1 MKRIDLSGLR
11 TLVMLLVL
19 AACSTEHEE
28 ERIYFEISQSIS
40 NGFQSTDGKPQDSSI
55 SFNTGDII
63 GVFLTEQ
70 GSQLST
76 DSYLYNQAC
85 IFDGNQ
91 WSLGKRFSFPAENK
105 GQKMRMVAYYP
116 FMQPLVN
123 AVLPFE
129 VATLQNNA
137 NKQKESD
144 LLFAEQEYIIS
155 EAAVDIHFSHLMS
168 QVTFQVD
175 YANGIS
181 DVCSNIYLKACNQ
194 CSLNLENG
202 AVSTHG
208 TVTSIEALKLKEETS
223 DNSSRRFSLLI
234 PPQHLSDEQ
243 AIELKINES
252 PFFIKLDQTF
262 DSGVHYIMHLTVL
275 GDRQVTLN
283 GVSVASWESVN
294 VTQGSLYSPE
304 TYSTG
309 DVIVYQKMREK
320 HPVTLVVTGDGFTT
334 NELAPNGL
342 FESSA
347 REALNCLFSVEP
359 YKSYR
364 EYFNVYILP
373 TVSEETGAGN
383 TDTGKMRNTYFKTS
397 WGNNYSDM
405 QVKDYNE
412 IFDFVSSTCPD
423 IIENKTSIDKVP
435 VFLLV
440 NDSRYGGICW
450 IWNNGLSYAI
460 IPLTEGNLQWSGNS
474 SIGIST
480 GDWKNVFVHEGGG
493 HGFGKLLDEYH
504 YNDSP
509 NYTAES
515 IESQAWEVP
524 LGLNLTTDFNN
535 TKGSVYW
542 KHLLNDSRYPRTG
555 FFEGGMGY
563 KSGIWHSEITSCMDD
578 NRLYFNTI
586 SRQLIVERIKTIA
599 GEPFVLE
606 EFFAKDINYDPL
618 RDFNSFKTSDQYG
631 IREKARQ
638 VPRTPHTHLMK

>member
-1 MKRIDLSGLR
+1 MKRIDLSSIY
-11 TLVMLLVL
+11 TLVMLFVLV
-19 AACSTEHEE
+19 ACSAEHEE

-55 SFNTGDII
+55 SFNAGDII

-70 GSQLST
+70 DSQLST

-116 FMQPLVN
+116 FIQPLEN
-123 AVLPFE
+123 ANLPFE
-129 VATLQNNA
+129 VAIQQNKA
-137 NKQKESD
+137 DKQKECD
-144 LLFAEQEYIIS
+144 FLFAEQEYTIS
-155 EAAVDIHFSHLMS
+155 GAAVDIHFSHLMS

-175 YANGIS
+175 YANEIS
-181 DVCSNIYLKACNQ
+181 DVCSNIYLKAYNQ
-194 CSLNLENG
+194 CSVNLENG
-202 AVSTHG
+202 AVSTRG
-208 TVTSIEALKLKEETS
+208 AATSIEAMKLQEQTS
-223 DNSSRRFSLLI
+223 DKGSKQFTLLI
-234 PPQHLSDEQ
+234 PPQHISDEQ
-243 AIELKINES
+243 AIELKVS
-252 PFFIKLDQTF
+252 DTPFFIKLDQSF
-262 DSGVHYIMHLTVL
+262 DSGVHYIIHLTVL
-275 GDRQVTLN
+275 GDSQVAFN
-283 GVSVASWESVN
+283 GISIASWESVN
-294 VTQGSLYSPE
+294 VTQGTLYSPK

-309 DVIVYQKMREK
+309 DVIVYQKMREN

-342 FESSA
+342 FEISA
-347 REALNCLFSVEP
+347 RNALDCLFSVEP

-383 TDTGKMRNTYFKTS
+383 TDTGKMRDTFFKTS

-412 IFDFVSSTCPD
+412 VFNFVSTTCPD
-423 IIENKTSIDKVP
+423 IIENKTTIEKVP

-460 IPLTEGNLQWSGNS
+460 IPLTEGNLQWSADS
-474 SIGIST
+474 SIGVSI

-535 TKGSVYW
+535 DKGNVYW

-563 KSGIWHSEITSCMDD
+563 KSGLWHSEIISCMDD

-599 GEPFVLE
+599 DESFSLE
-606 EFFAKDINYDPL
+606 EFFAKDINFDPL
-618 RDFNSFKTSDQYG
+618 RDFNSFRISGQYG
-631 IREKARQ
+631 KREKARR
-638 VPRTPHTHLMK
+638 VPRTPHPRLIK